1 MSIIDDYS
9 RKLWVYFLATK
20 DEAFLKF
27 CEWKKLVENQ
37 VDKKVRCLRTDNGL
51 EFCNIA
57 FDEFFKQQGIERHM
71 TCAYTPQQNG
81 VEEHMNLTVMEKVR
95 CLLNESGL
103 EERFWAEVVATA
115 VYIINRTPSSA
126 NDYNIPEEVWLGK
139 TPGYRHLRRF
149 GCNVYV
155 HIDQGKLKP
164 RALKGVF
171 IGYPTGVKGY
181 RVWLLKD
188 RKCIIS
194 RNAVFREDLVY
205 KDLQKDKGVESKQ
218 EASGGSDET
227 MNIVEI

>member
-1 MSIIDDYS
+1 
-9 RKLWVYFLATK
+9 
-20 DEAFLKF
+20 
-27 CEWKKLVENQ
+27 
-37 VDKKVRCLRTDNGL
+37 
-51 EFCNIA
+51 
-57 FDEFFKQQGIERHM
+57 M

-81 VEEHMNLTVMEKVR
+81 VEEHMNRTVMEKVR

-149 GCNVYV
+149 GCFVYV

-164 RALKGVF
+164 RVLKEVF